1 MTSAIDGM
9 TITSWISATLIVA
22 ALLAPGTARA
32 QHAGHARPDSASKM
46 PAMPGMSTSPDT
58 TAAAH
63 SDSEMAERMAGV
75 LGIPHTRLGSGTS
88 WQPEAAPHYGW
99 HFLRGGW
106 SLMVH
111 GIAYAE
117 YDRQLGARG
126 DDQIGSINWGMLM
139 AMHSLWGGM
148 LHLHG
153 MLSAEPATIGS
164 AGYPL
169 LLQSGES
176 YRGQALHD
184 RQHPHDLFMEAAAIY
199 EHPVARNLALS
210 LYTAPVG
217 EPAIG
222 PVAFPH
228 RSSAAS
234 DPLAP
239 LGHHWQDATHITFG
253 VLTLGLFSR
262 TWKVEGSIF
271 NGREPDEHRTNIEV
285 RRLDSYAARIFYNPN
300 ESWSYSASAAYLASP
315 EVLYP
320 DESDHRYSASIMNTR
335 LLGERG
341 EWSTSL
347 IYGANAIA
355 GVSLANSALVESDF
369 SIDGV
374 DTFFGRAEF
383 VQKSA
388 QDLAVAD
395 QSDARHYDIGAL
407 TLGYSREIMRA
418 RGLTLGASILGT
430 LNVVPGSLEASYGTR
445 FPKGYAIFLRLR
457 PDRMHTAHGMAGM

>member
-1 MTSAIDGM
+1 
-9 TITSWISATLIVA
+9 
-22 ALLAPGTARA
+22 
-32 QHAGHARPDSASKM
+32 M
-46 PAMPGMSTSPDT
+46 PAMPGMPGMSAHATSDT
-58 TAAAH
+58 ADTAHASGTDMEA
-63 SDSEMAERMAGV
+63 RMAGV

-88 WQPEAAPHYGW
+88 WQPQSAPHYGW
-99 HFLRGGW
+99 HFVRGSW

-111 GIAYAE
+111 GVVYAE
-117 YDRQLGARG
+117 YDRQLGTRG
-126 DDQIGSINWGMLM
+126 DDQFGSINWGMLM

-164 AGYPL
+164 QGYPL

-176 YRGQALHD
+176 FHGAPLHD

-199 EHPVARNLALS
+199 EHPVASDLALS
-210 LYTAPVG
+210 LYVAPVG

-228 RSSAAS
+228 RPSAAS

-253 VLTLGLFSR
+253 VLTLGVFSR
-262 TWKVEGSIF
+262 TWKAEASIF

-285 RRLDSYAARIFYNPN
+285 RKLDSYAARFFYNPN
-300 ESWSYSASAAYLASP
+300 ADWSYSASAAYLASP
-315 EVLYP
+315 EVLHP
-320 DESDHRYSASIMNTR
+320 EESLHRYAASVMNTR
-335 LLGERG
+335 LLGARG
-341 EWSTSL
+341 EWSSSL
-347 IYGANAIA
+347 IYGANA
-355 GVSLANSALVESDF
+355 VSGAPLANSALIESDV
-369 SIDGV
+369 SVDGV

-395 QSDARHYDIGAL
+395 LSESRRYDLAAL
-407 TLGYSREIMRA
+407 TLGYSREIVRA

-430 LNVVPGSLEASYGTR
+430 LSVVPPGLEAAYGTR
-445 FPKGYAIFLRLR
+445 YPKGYAVFLRLR
-457 PDRMHTAHGMAGM
+457 PDRMHTGHGMPGMM

>member
-1 MTSAIDGM
+1 M
-9 TITSWISATLIVA
+9 
-22 ALLAPGTARA
+22 AP
-32 QHAGHARPDSASKM
+32 
-46 PAMPGMSTSPDT
+46 MPGMTAPHDT
-58 TAAAH
+58 TAPPRDA
-63 SDSEMAERMAGV
+63 DDDMAERTAGV

-99 HFLRGGW
+99 HFVRGSW
-106 SLMVH
+106 TLMIH
-111 GIAYAE
+111 GVAYAE
-117 YDRQLGARG
+117 YDDQLGPRG
-126 DDQIGSINWGMLM
+126 DHQFGSINWGMLM
-139 AMHSLWGGM
+139 AMHSFGGGM

-164 AGYPL
+164 EGYPL

-176 YRGQALHD
+176 YHGETLHD
-184 RQHPHDLFMEAAAIY
+184 RQHPHDLFMEVAAIY

-210 LYTAPVG
+210 LYVAPVG

-239 LGHHWQDATHITFG
+239 IGHHWQDATHITFG
-253 VLTLGLFSR
+253 VLTLGVFSR
-262 TWKVEGSIF
+262 TWKLEGSIF
-271 NGREPDEHRTNIEV
+271 NGREPDEHRTNIET
-285 RRLDSYAARIFYNPN
+285 RKLDSYAARVFYNPN
-300 ESWSYSASAAYLASP
+300 ASWSYSASAAYMASP
-315 EVLYP
+315 EVLHP
-320 DESDHRYSASIMNTR
+320 DESLHRYSASILNTR

-347 IYGANAIA
+347 IYGANAVEGA
-355 GVSLANSALVESDF
+355 ALANSALIESDF
-369 SIDGV
+369 SIDAIN
-374 DTFFGRAEF
+374 TFFGRAEF

-388 QDLAVAD
+388 QDLVVAD
-395 QSDARHYDIGAL
+395 QSESRRYDIGAL

-430 LNVVPGSLEASYGTR
+430 LNAVPTPLVGTYGTR
-445 FPKGYAIFLRLR
+445 FPRGYAIFLRLR
-457 PDRMHTAHGMAGM
+457 PDRMHTGHAMAGM

>member
-1 MTSAIDGM
+1 MRAM
-9 TITSWISATLIVA
+9 LLVA
-22 ALLAPGTARA
+22 APLAPGMALA
-32 QHAGHARPDSASKM
+32 QHTGASKPDSM
-46 PAMPGMSTSPDT
+46 PAMPGMSGKSHTPDT
-58 TAAAH
+58 TAKEAPH
-63 SDSEMAERMAGV
+63 SPDDMAERMAGV

-111 GIAYAE
+111 GVAYAE

-126 DDQIGSINWGMLM
+126 DDQIGSINWAMLM

-164 AGYPL
+164 QGYPL
-169 LLQSGES
+169 LLQTGES
-176 YRGQALHD
+176 YRGVELHD
-184 RQHPHDLFMEAAAIY
+184 RQHPHDLFMEIAAIY
-199 EHPVARNLALS
+199 EHPVAQDFALS
-210 LYTAPVG
+210 LYVAPVG
-217 EPAIG
+217 DPAIG

-239 LGHHWQDATHITFG
+239 LGHHWEDATHITFG

-271 NGREPDEHRTNIEV
+271 NGREPDEHRTDIEV
-285 RRLDSYAARIFYNPN
+285 RKLDSYAARAFYNPN
-300 ESWSYSASAAYLASP
+300 ASLSFSASAAYIASP
-315 EVLYP
+315 EVLHP
-320 DESDHRYSASIMNTR
+320 DESLHRYSASIMKTR
-335 LLGERG
+335 LIGDRG

-347 IYGANAIA
+347 IYGANAVF
-355 GVSLANSALVESDF
+355 GVPLANSALVESDF

-374 DTFFGRAEF
+374 NTLFGRVEF

-388 QDLAVAD
+388 QDLVVAD
-395 QSDARHYDIGAL
+395 DSKSRRYDIGAL

-418 RGLTLGASILGT
+418 RGLTLGASVLGT
-430 LNVVPGSLEASYGTR
+430 VSEVPGTLESTYGTR
-445 FPKGYAIFLRLR
+445 YPKGYAIFLRLR
-457 PDRMHTAHGMAGM
+457 PDRMHTARGMAGM

>member
-1 MTSAIDGM
+1 MR
-9 TITSWISATLIVA
+9 ATLLVA
-22 ALLAPGTARA
+22 ASLAPGMALA
-32 QHAGHARPDSASKM
+32 QHTSASKPDSM
-46 PAMPGMSTSPDT
+46 PAMPGTSGMSHAPDT
-58 TAAAH
+58 TAKGATH
-63 SDSEMAERMAGV
+63 SPDDMAERMAGV

-111 GIAYAE
+111 GVAYAE

-139 AMHSLWGGM
+139 AMHSLGGGM

-164 AGYPL
+164 QGYPL
-169 LLQSGES
+169 LLQTGES
-176 YRGQALHD
+176 YRGEALHD
-184 RQHPHDLFMEAAAIY
+184 RQHPHDLFMEIAAIY
-199 EHPVARNLALS
+199 EHPVAQNLALS
-210 LYTAPVG
+210 LYVAPVG

-239 LGHHWQDATHITFG
+239 LGHHWEDATHITFG
-253 VLTLGLFSR
+253 VLTLGVFSR
-262 TWKVEGSIF
+262 TWKIEGSLF
-271 NGREPDEHRTNIEV
+271 NGREPDEHRTNLEV
-285 RRLDSYAARIFYNPN
+285 RKLDSYAARVFYNPN
-300 ESWSYSASAAYLASP
+300 ASWSYSASAAYIASP
-315 EVLYP
+315 EVLHP
-320 DESDHRYSASIMNTR
+320 DESLHRYSASIMKTR
-335 LLGERG
+335 LIGDRG

-347 IYGANAIA
+347 IYGANAIS
-355 GVSLANSALVESDF
+355 GVPLANSALVESDL
-369 SIDGV
+369 SIDGA
-374 DTFFGRAEF
+374 DTFFGRVEF

-388 QDLAVAD
+388 QDLVVAD
-395 QSDARHYDIGAL
+395 DSDSRRYDIGAL
-407 TLGYSREIMRA
+407 TLGYSREIVHA

-430 LNVVPGSLEASYGTR
+430 VSEVPGTLESTYGTR
-445 FPKGYAIFLRLR
+445 HPKGYAIFLRLR
-457 PDRMHTAHGMAGM
+457 PDRMHTAKGMAGM

>member
-1 MTSAIDGM
+1 
-9 TITSWISATLIVA
+9 
-22 ALLAPGTARA
+22 
-32 QHAGHARPDSASKM
+32 
-46 PAMPGMSTSPDT
+46 MPGMSAPPDT
-58 TAAAH
+58 AARPHDA
-63 SDSEMAERMAGV
+63 DDDMAERMAGV

-99 HFLRGGW
+99 HFVRGSW
-106 SLMVH
+106 TLMIH
-111 GIAYAE
+111 GVAYAE
-117 YDRQLGARG
+117 YDDQLGPRGDRQL
-126 DDQIGSINWGMLM
+126 GSINWGMLM

-176 YRGQALHD
+176 YRGETLHD
-184 RQHPHDLFMEAAAIY
+184 RQHPHDLFMEVAAIY

-210 LYTAPVG
+210 LYVAPVG

-239 LGHHWQDATHITFG
+239 IGHHWEDATHITFG
-253 VLTLGLFSR
+253 VLTLGVFSR
-262 TWKVEGSIF
+262 TWKLEGSIF
-271 NGREPDEHRTNIEV
+271 NGREPDEHRTNIET
-285 RRLDSYAARIFYNPN
+285 RKLDSYASRFFYNPN
-300 ESWSYSASAAYLASP
+300 TSWSYSASAAYIASP
-315 EVLYP
+315 EVLHP
-320 DESDHRYSASIMNTR
+320 DESLHRYSASIMHTR

-347 IYGANAIA
+347 IYGANAVE
-355 GVSLANSALVESDF
+355 GVPLANSALVESDF
-369 SIDGV
+369 SLDAIN
-374 DTFFGRAEF
+374 TFFGRAEF

-388 QDLAVAD
+388 QDLVVAD
-395 QSDARHYDIGAL
+395 QSESRRYDIGSL
-407 TLGYSREIMRA
+407 TLGYSREILRA

-430 LNVVPGSLEASYGTR
+430 LNAVPMSLEGTYGTR

-457 PDRMHTAHGMAGM
+457 PDRMHTGHAMAGM